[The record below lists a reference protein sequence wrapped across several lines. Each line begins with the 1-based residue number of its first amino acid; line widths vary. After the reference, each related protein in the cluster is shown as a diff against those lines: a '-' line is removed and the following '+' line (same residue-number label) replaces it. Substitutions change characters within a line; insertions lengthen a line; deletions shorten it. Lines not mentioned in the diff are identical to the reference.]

1 VTAVGVVGPNGVSAA
16 SMLFPSSEL
25 SSNRDAYGEPAYR
38 TKPVPRDE
46 NMKLFADSAVELLL
60 AQLLVNEASPPPPS
74 PLSREDPAAA
84 PPSAAAGAGAA
95 AAAACG
101 AQGGTG
107 GRRQPGDDLED

>member
-60 AQLLVNEASPPPPS
+60 AQLLVNEASPPPS